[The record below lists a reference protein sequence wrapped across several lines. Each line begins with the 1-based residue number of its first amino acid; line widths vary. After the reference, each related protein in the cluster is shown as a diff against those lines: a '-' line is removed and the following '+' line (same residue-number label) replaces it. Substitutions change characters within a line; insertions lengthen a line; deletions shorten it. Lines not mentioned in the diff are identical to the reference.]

1 MSLHREIGS
10 RLGEAN
16 ALRSLGHVKRMQDA
30 YAEAEQLYSKAFEIY
45 ASIDD
50 KYSQGGT
57 LLSLAEVYRAL
68 GDQEKA
74 RSLADQAKEL
84 LASFPQM
91 VQRDEHIMQELS

>member
-1 MSLHREIGS
+1 M
-10 RLGEAN
+10 
-16 ALRSLGHVKRMQDA
+16 KRMQGA

-50 KYSQGGT
+50 KYSQRAT

-74 RSLADQAKEL
+74 RSLADQAERITRIIPADGSKGRTRYAGTFVMREGSPS
-84 LASFPQM
+84 A
-91 VQRDEHIMQELS
+91 EHLTIA

>member
-1 MSLHREIGS
+1 MK
-10 RLGEAN
+10 RLQG
-16 ALRSLGHVKRMQDA
+16 A

-50 KYSQGGT
+50 KYNQRAT

-74 RSLADQAKEL
+74 VLLADQAKEL

-91 VQRDEHIMQELS
+91 VQKGEHVMQELS